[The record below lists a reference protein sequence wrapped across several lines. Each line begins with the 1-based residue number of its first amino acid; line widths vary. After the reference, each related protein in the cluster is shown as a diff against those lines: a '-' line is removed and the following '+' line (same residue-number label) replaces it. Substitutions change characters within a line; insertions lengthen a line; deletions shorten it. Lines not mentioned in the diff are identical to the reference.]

1 MQSRLMRSRTEVIIA
16 GVCGGLAEYF
26 GLDPVIVRLIF
37 VLVTLTTGIG
47 FIVYPVLWLVMPKA
61 GANAPGTP
69 LFTQDADAW
78 RRRVNEFGQEVAQA
92 GQQIGQE
99 MRQVFMR
106 EQGQPTQAPTSAEAP
121 PPAAYNFDP
130 LTGQPVSR
138 AEPTTGQTINL
149 RVDPTMAET
158 FVPPPSVG
166 IPPADTSMSNPT
178 SAAPQHPVYYGPP
191 APTTR
196 KNHGRS
202 MGIVLVVIG
211 AMILAGT
218 LDIAEYVFPI
228 LMIGAGLLLLRKK

>member
-61 GANAPGTP
+61 GARVPATP

-78 RRRVNEFGQEVAQA
+78 RQRVNEFGQEVAQA
-92 GQQIGQE
+92 GQQLSQE
-99 MRQVFMR
+99 VRQVFMR
-106 EQGQPTQAPTSAEAP
+106 EQGHPTQAPTSAEP
-121 PPAAYNFDP
+121 PSPAAYNFDP
-130 LTGQPVSR
+130 VTGQPISR
-138 AEPTTGQTINL
+138 AEPTTGRTINL
-149 RVDPTMAET
+149 RVDPTTAET
-158 FVPPPSVG
+158 FVA
-166 IPPADTSMSNPT
+166 PADTSINKPPG
-178 SAAPQHPVYYGPP
+178 AAPQQPVYYGPP
-191 APTTR
+191 APTAR
-196 KNHGRS
+196 KNHGRT

-218 LDIAEYVFPI
+218 FDIAEYVFPI
-228 LMIGAGLLLLRKK
+228 LMIGAGILLLRKK

>member
-1 MQSRLMRSRTEVIIA
+1 MQSRLMRSRTDVMIA

-61 GANAPGTP
+61 GASAGAPP

-78 RRRVNEFGQEVAQA
+78 KRRMNEFGQEMAQA

-99 MRQVFMR
+99 VRQVFMR
-106 EQGQPTQAPTSAEAP
+106 EPAQPTQAPTMADEP
-121 PPAAYNFDP
+121 PPSAYNFDP
-130 LTGQPVSR
+130 LTGQPISR
-138 AEPTTGQTINL
+138 STPTTGQTINL
-149 RVDPTMAET
+149 RVDPTVADAYVPAAEERA
-158 FVPPPSVG
+158 P
-166 IPPADTSMSNPT
+166 N
-178 SAAPQHPVYYGPP
+178 AAPQQPVYYGPP
-191 APTTR
+191 AQAPR
-196 KNHGRS
+196 RSHWRS
-202 MGIVLVVIG
+202 MGIALVIVG

-228 LMIGAGLLLLRKK
+228 LMIGAGILLLRRK

>member
-47 FIVYPVLWLVMPKA
+47 IVVYPVLWLVMPKA

-69 LFTQDADAW
+69 LLSHDADAW
-78 RRRVNEFGQEVAQA
+78 RQRVNEFGQEVAQA

-99 MRQVFMR
+99 VRQVFMR
-106 EQGQPTQAPTSAEAP
+106 EQTHPAQARTSAEP
-121 PPAAYNFDP
+121 PPTAYNFDP
-130 LTGQPVSR
+130 VTGQPISR
-138 AEPTTGQTINL
+138 AEPTTGRTINL
-149 RVDPTMAET
+149 RVDPTTAET
-158 FVPPPSVG
+158 F
-166 IPPADTSMSNPT
+166 
-178 SAAPQHPVYYGPP
+178 AAPTDTTISNTGGATPQQPVYYGPP
-191 APTTR
+191 APAAR
-196 KNHGRS
+196 KNHGRT
-202 MGIVLVVIG
+202 MGIVLVIIG

-218 LDIAEYVFPI
+218 FDIAEYVFPI

>member
-61 GANAPGTP
+61 SANAPGTP

-78 RRRVNEFGQEVAQA
+78 RQRVNEFGQEVAQA
-92 GQQIGQE
+92 GQQISQE
-99 MRQVFMR
+99 VRQVFRR
-106 EQGQPTQAPTSAEAP
+106 EPGQPTSAPTSAEA

-130 LTGQPVSR
+130 LTGQPIGR
-138 AEPTTGQTINL
+138 AEPTTGRTINL
-149 RVDPTMAET
+149 RVDPTTAET
-158 FVPPPSVG
+158 FVPP
-166 IPPADTSMSNPT
+166 ADTSVSNT
-178 SAAPQHPVYYGPP
+178 TGAAPQQPVYYGPP
-191 APTTR
+191 ATR

-228 LMIGAGLLLLRKK
+228 LMIGAGLLLLRKR

>member
-61 GANAPGTP
+61 GANVPSTP

-78 RRRVNEFGQEVAQA
+78 RQRMNEFGQEVAQA
-92 GQQIGQE
+92 GQQISQE
-99 MRQVFMR
+99 VRQVFMR
-106 EQGQPTQAPTSAEAP
+106 EQGQPTQAPTTAEPP

-130 LTGQPVSR
+130 VTGQPIRR
-138 AEPTTGQTINL
+138 AEPTTGRTINL
-149 RVDPTMAET
+149 RVDPTTAET
-158 FVPPPSVG
+158 FVPP
-166 IPPADTSMSNPT
+166 ADPT
-178 SAAPQHPVYYGPP
+178 ANHTANTTPQQPVYYGPP
-191 APTTR
+191 APAAR
-196 KNHGRS
+196 KNHGRT
-202 MGIVLVVIG
+202 MGIVLVIIG

-218 LDIAEYVFPI
+218 FDIAEYVFPI